1 MPGIH
6 DLFKS
11 LFLGAPLAYPN
22 CRKVTPSNAVWSD
35 IYDHSGFPIWKSCT
49 YNSRIHYR
57 IPGGNYSIQD
67 WSNPNPSHS
76 HISEDEYISGIENWH
91 ATIIPWQLDATR
103 WHRNQFVPP
112 MLSYTTKN
120 RTFWQPEIWRALAA
134 TAPITL
140 TCPSNDTTYSAS
152 PYVFLFVN
160 NSRKFNVQINFKG
173 GLNTVTCERGMLSSC
188 LTPQYNVCSFV
199 VLKRPPYL

>member
-1 MPGIH
+1 M
-6 DLFKS
+6 S
-11 LFLGAPLAYPN
+11 
-22 CRKVTPSNAVWSD
+22 
-35 IYDHSGFPIWKSCT
+35 
-49 YNSRIHYR
+49 
-57 IPGGNYSIQD
+57 GGNYSIQD

-76 HISEDEYISGIENWH
+76 HSSEDEYISGIENWH
-91 ATIIPWQLDATR
+91 ATIIPWQLNATR
-103 WHRNQFVPP
+103 WHHNQFVPP

-160 NSRKFNVQINFKG
+160 NSRKFNVQMNFKG
-173 GLNTVTCERGMLSSC
+173 GPNTVTCERCMLSSC
-188 LTPQYNVCSFV
+188 LTPQYNVFSFV
-199 VLKRPPYL
+199 VLKRPPYLMIPVTIATHSYDNYGLAVLQLRDLM